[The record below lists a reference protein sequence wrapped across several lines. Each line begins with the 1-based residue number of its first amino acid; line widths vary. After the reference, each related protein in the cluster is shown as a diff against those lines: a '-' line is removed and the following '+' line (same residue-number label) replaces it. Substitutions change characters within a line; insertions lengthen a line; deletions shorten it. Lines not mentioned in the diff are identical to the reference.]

1 MVCSGQLSCCTAQ
14 YRSSFSC
21 WSDWPITLSCIQ
33 SHLVREYFDNTER
46 FMVHSMQSAQGARQ
60 AHIII
65 PPPPCF
71 TAVMRSLCF
80 VFCQMLDCALWP
92 DISTLVLSVQR
103 TLFYKVCSDA
113 DYAVLPFSFTSG
125 CTSRQAIL
133 FFFGLFLIVLRLQLL
148 GFQLLFTLLI
158 TMEEV
163 RVYILIYFGL
173 VIVFLFI

>member
-1 MVCSGQLSCCTAQ
+1 MLTGPLDLFDSFSFSDGDLMVCSGQLSCCTAQ

-21 WSDWPITLSCIQ
+21 WSDWPITLSCIK

-65 PPPPCF
+65 RPPPCF
-71 TAVMRSLCF
+71 TVVMRSLCF

-103 TLFYKVCSDA
+103 TLFYKSCGLFRCRLCCASIFF
-113 DYAVLPFSFTSG
+113 YFWLHFQTSY
-125 CTSRQAIL
+125 S
-133 FFFGLFLIVLRLQLL
+133 FFGLFLIVLRL
-148 GFQLLFTLLI
+148 
-158 TMEEV
+158 
-163 RVYILIYFGL
+163 
-173 VIVFLFI
+173 

>member
-1 MVCSGQLSCCTAQ
+1 MLTGPLDLFDSFSDGDLMVCSGQLSCCTAQ

-46 FMVHSMQSAQGARQ
+46 FMVHSMQSAQGVRQ

-71 TAVMRSLCF
+71 TVVMRSLCF

-103 TLFYKVCSDA
+103 TLFYKSCGLFRCRLCCASIFVCFW
-113 DYAVLPFSFTSG
+113 LHFQTSY
-125 CTSRQAIL
+125 T
-133 FFFGLFLIVLRLQLL
+133 FFGLFLIVLRL
-148 GFQLLFTLLI
+148 
-158 TMEEV
+158 
-163 RVYILIYFGL
+163 
-173 VIVFLFI
+173 